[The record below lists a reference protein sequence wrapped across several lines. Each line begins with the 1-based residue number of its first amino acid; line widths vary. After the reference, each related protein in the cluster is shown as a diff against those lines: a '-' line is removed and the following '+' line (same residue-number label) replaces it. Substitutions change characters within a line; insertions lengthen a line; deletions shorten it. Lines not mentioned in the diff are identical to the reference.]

1 MARDLKISRPRMLL
15 SGLAV
20 FAMTGGLA
28 HADNLADPTRPPAF
42 VGADGA
48 AYEGS
53 ANRLSS
59 IVLPRQGKAA
69 AVIDGQLVTLGGMV
83 GDARLTRIS
92 ETGIV
97 LEGPEGIERLYL
109 TPDVEKRVKAT
120 KGGKVVKDMPRQQK
134 DKP

>member
-1 MARDLKISRPRMLL
+1 MLL

-28 HADNLADPTRPPAF
+28 HADNLADPTRPPAS
-42 VGADGA
+42 VGADGV
-48 AYEGS
+48 AYES
-53 ANRLSS
+53 AANRLSS
-59 IVLPRQGKAA
+59 VVLPRQGKAA
-69 AVIDGQLVTLGGMV
+69 AVIDGQLVMLGGMV
-83 GDARLTRIS
+83 GEARLTRIS
-92 ETGIV
+92 ETGVV

-120 KGGKVVKDMPRQQK
+120 KGGKVVKEMPRQQK

>member
-1 MARDLKISRPRMLL
+1 MLL

-28 HADNLADPTRPPAF
+28 HADNLADPTRPPAS
-42 VGADGA
+42 VGADGV
-48 AYEGS
+48 AYEGA

-59 IVLPRQGKAA
+59 VVLPRQGKAA
-69 AVIDGQLVTLGGMV
+69 AVIDGQLVMLGGMV

-92 ETGIV
+92 ETGVV

-109 TPDVEKRVKAT
+109 TPDVEKRVKAM
-120 KGGKVVKDMPRQQK
+120 KGGKVAKDMPRQQK